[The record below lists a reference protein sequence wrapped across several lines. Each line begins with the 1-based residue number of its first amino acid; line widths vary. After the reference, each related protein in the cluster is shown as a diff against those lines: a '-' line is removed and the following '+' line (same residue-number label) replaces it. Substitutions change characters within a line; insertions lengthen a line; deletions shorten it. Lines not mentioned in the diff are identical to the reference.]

1 LLAGRAASEAEA
13 MSNADDIRQPQ
24 DHLPKKED
32 RDPAADVEQA
42 HYPGTEA
49 PAGESSASPDTA
61 AEPDEP
67 ARHGVAKLPTT
78 DR

>member
-1 LLAGRAASEAEA
+1 MLDSDV

-32 RDPAADVEQA
+32 RDPTADVEQP

-49 PAGESSASPDTA
+49 PTGDSSASPDTA

-67 ARHGVAKLPTT
+67 ARHGVAKLPPTG
-78 DR
+78 R